1 MNTVDN
7 GGNRGNVDDVRHI
20 VMELGLGFS
29 VDDGVA
35 TGRADVF
42 AELCVP
48 GTTALRT
55 SVLATWADIVTGVLA
70 LNLTAPRPALTLD
83 LDVQVVEPAEIG
95 DTISLKARTVKAGR
109 TVAVCETQFRNET
122 SGTLTAVCHT
132 SFVTSPNPDHVFSHG
147 ALAGL
152 PEGPFRLP
160 VPLTERV
167 GSVIVAPGTVEV
179 PHRADGL
186 NAGGAI
192 QGGLVALATE
202 EAATSSAQGPTVV
215 TALGIRY
222 LRPFSVGPARAVA
235 DRHGEVCLVHLT
247 DAGTGKLGA
256 VATARLADAKP
267 R

>member
-1 MNTVDN
+1 MNTVGN
-7 GGNRGNVDDVRHI
+7 GGNHGNVDDVRHI

-29 VDDGVA
+29 VDGGVA

-48 GTTALRT
+48 GATALRT
-55 SVLATWADIVTGVLA
+55 SVLATWADIVTGTLA
-70 LNLTAPRPALTLD
+70 LNLTASRPALTLD
-83 LDVQVVEPAEIG
+83 LDVHVIEPAEIG

-109 TVAVCETQFRNET
+109 TVVVCETRFRNET
-122 SGTLTAVCHT
+122 SGALTAVCHT
-132 SFVTSPNPDHVFSHG
+132 SFVTSPNPDHVFSHRT
-147 ALAGL
+147 LAGL
-152 PEGPFRLP
+152 PEGPFQLP
-160 VPLTERV
+160 VPLAERV
-167 GSVIVAPGTVEV
+167 GGVIVAPGTVEV

-192 QGGLVALATE
+192 QGGLVALAAE
-202 EAATSSAQGPTVV
+202 EAATSSVQGPTVV
-215 TALGIRY
+215 TSLGIRY

-235 DRHGEVCLVHLT
+235 DRHGEICLVHLT